1 MIPGLGRSPGGGRGY
16 ALQVSCLENPMSRSL
31 MGYSP
36 QGHKELGMAE
46 VTEHALMHTYML
58 AELRSLPSAML
69 TKALKVSY
77 SNF

>member
-1 MIPGLGRSPGGGRGY
+1 
-16 ALQVSCLENPMSRSL
+16 MSRNL
-31 MGYSP
+31 VGYSP